1 MSELQIGLLA
11 IGGLV
16 VAGVLAYNKVQERK
30 PRGAAQKAFA
40 SGHEDVLMAPPDAG
54 ATPAPARTEP
64 TFDSPV
70 QAAATPEALPP
81 AREDTGIPPDPAI
94 DYVIELEV
102 PAGAPLARVREGW
115 QAIERR
121 HGHRARL
128 ASRDA
133 STWLAG
139 LQLVSRDGALGEADL
154 IEFRASVEAM
164 VLGIGGAVRA
174 APEMRA
180 ATQAARDLDD
190 FCAETDIQL
199 VIHVVAPAGTTFA
212 ATKIRAAAESHGLA
226 LEPEGRFVL
235 RNEDGQLLYTLGN
248 RDGAA
253 FSADRIRDSASSA
266 LTLAIDLPRAPEPRR
281 SFENLSRLAHQLCTA
296 LGGVIVDDNG
306 HALDDRALAAI
317 AQQLDAV
324 RETME
329 ARGIAPGGA
338 LALRLYA

>member
-16 VAGVLAYNKVQERK
+16 VAGVLAYNKFQERRA
-30 PRGAAQKAFA
+30 RGAAEKAFS
-40 SGHEDVLMAPPDAG
+40 SGHEDVLMARPEA
-54 ATPAPARTEP
+54 ASAREEP

-70 QAAATPEALPP
+70 GAMPTPEEAPP
-81 AREDTGIPPDPAI
+81 PREGEGVPPDPAI
-94 DYVIELEV
+94 DYIIELDV
-102 PAGAPLARVREGW
+102 PAGAPLLRVREAW
-115 QAIERR
+115 QAVERR
-121 HGHRARL
+121 HGHRVRL
-128 ASRDA
+128 AAKDA

-154 IEFRASVEAM
+154 IEFRAAVEAL

-199 VIHVVAPAGTTFA
+199 VIHVVAPAGTTFPG
-212 ATKIRAAAESHGLA
+212 TKVRAAAESHGLA

-235 RNEDGQLLYTLGN
+235 RNDHGQLVYTLGA

-253 FSADRIRDSASSA
+253 FSADRMRESAPSG
-266 LTLAIDLPRAPEPRR
+266 LTLSIDLPRAPEPRR
-281 SFENLSRLAHQLCTA
+281 DFESLSRLAHQLCTV
-296 LGGVIVDDNG
+296 LGGRIVDDNG

-329 ARGIAPGGA
+329 ARGIVPGGA

>member
-11 IGGLV
+11 IGALV
-16 VAGVLAYNKVQERK
+16 VAGVLAYNKFQERRA
-30 PRGAAQKAFA
+30 RGVAENAFA
-40 SGHEDVLMAPPDAG
+40 SGHDDVLLARPE
-54 ATPAPARTEP
+54 PAAVREEP
-64 TFDSPV
+64 TFESPV
-70 QAAATPEALPP
+70 VAVPTPEEVPP
-81 AREDTGIPPDPAI
+81 LRSGEDEAPDPAI

-102 PAGAPLARVREGW
+102 PAGAPLSRARDAW
-115 QAIERR
+115 QAIRRR
-121 HGHRARL
+121 HGARARL
-128 ASRDA
+128 AARDA

-154 IEFRASVEAM
+154 IEFRASVEAL

-180 ATQAARDLDD
+180 ATQAARELDD

-199 VIHVVAPAGTTFA
+199 VIHVVAASGTPFPG
-212 ATKIRAAAESHGLA
+212 TKIRAAAEAHGLV

-235 RNEDGQLLYTLGN
+235 RNDEGQLLYTLGA

-253 FSADRIRDSASSA
+253 FSPERMRETAPSA
-266 LTLAIDLPRAPEPRR
+266 LTLSIDLPRAPGPRR
-281 SFENLSRLAHQLCTA
+281 DFENLSRLAHQLCTA
-296 LGGVIVDDNG
+296 LGGSIVDDNG
-306 HALDDRALAAI
+306 HALDDRALEAI

-329 ARGIAPGGA
+329 ARGIVPGGA